1 MELESMAKDLELAC
15 CLKFYLDT
23 SIRINVP
30 MIHVLLYATEEELS
44 IHNRNKMAYKVHS
57 LCFVALIVKF
67 ADVCCE

>member
-1 MELESMAKDLELAC
+1 MELESMAEGLELAC

-23 SIRINVP
+23 SVRINVP
-30 MIHVLLYATEEELS
+30 MVRVSFYATEEELS

-57 LCFVALIVKF
+57 LCFVTLTVKF